1 MAVSGNL
8 QIKNGKYYAV
18 INLKDER
25 GKRHQKWISTELPIR
40 GNKKAATAF
49 LNQQLEKY
57 EDVTVP
63 YTKLT
68 FADYLEEWLVS
79 IEAEVRPN
87 TYRNYSA
94 NMQNHIIPYFR
105 IQGTLLQELTTLDLE
120 NYYRTRLK
128 KGSKLKSGEALS
140 PTTVKH
146 HQQNISKALSDAV
159 HRNLIKT
166 NPASAVRMPRA
177 ECRVKK
183 FKPEFLNTKEID
195 ELLVLFTGSVVE
207 LPVRLC
213 AFYGLRRSEVLGL
226 KWSAIDLHRRTISIV
241 NTLQQ
246 GVGGNYEDDT
256 KTESSARTLPMPDSI
271 YTLLKHQKELQAERR
286 ELMGDYY
293 IKSDYLC
300 TWPNGAVIT
309 PNYLTKEFH
318 SVVSKSVLPHVR
330 LHDLRHSAA
339 TNLLELGF
347 NVVQVAEWLGH
358 ESANTTLKFYGHAIK
373 TSKMEMAS
381 ALDEVLKKPLI

>member
-1 MAVSGNL
+1 MEKT
-8 QIKNGKYYAV
+8 KNFGK
-18 INLKDER
+18 ITCMMSLCR
-25 GKRHQKWISTELPIR
+25 KRHQKWICTDLPIR

-49 LNQQLEKY
+49 LNKQLEKY

-146 HQQNISKALSDAV
+146 HQQNIRCGATRQTL
-159 HRNLIKT
+159 R
-166 NPASAVRMPRA
+166 
-177 ECRVKK
+177 
-183 FKPEFLNTKEID
+183 FL
-195 ELLVLFTGSVVE
+195 
-207 LPVRLC
+207 RL
-213 AFYGLRRSEVLGL
+213 AAKRGARSEMERNRLAS
-226 KWSAIDLHRRTISIV
+226 K
-241 NTLQQ
+241 
-246 GVGGNYEDDT
+246 DDQ
-256 KTESSARTLPMPDSI
+256 
-271 YTLLKHQKELQAERR
+271 Y
-286 ELMGDYY
+286 
-293 IKSDYLC
+293 
-300 TWPNGAVIT
+300 
-309 PNYLTKEFH
+309 
-318 SVVSKSVLPHVR
+318 VR

-358 ESANTTLKFYGHAIK
+358 ESVNTTLKFYGHAIK

-381 ALDEVLKKPLI
+381 ALDEVLKKPLIEWVSEDGVRKMLED